1 MVKVNDI
8 FELDVNGYSEIE
20 ADGFEFIEDLI
31 SDESAANDDD
41 FLEDWSTDSIKLP
54 AHAATS
60 IFPAMGEAEFQ
71 ELKADIAKNGLRQ
84 PILVYRNQVI
94 DGRERMRACSEL
106 GIEPQYKAVDV
117 TEKTVA
123 EYIVSM
129 NLKRR
134 HLNDSQRAMVANS
147 LAQLGK
153 GKRANTAQAVTQ
165 AQASQMLN
173 VSVDSI
179 QRARIVEKNGIPA
192 LVQAVENG
200 KLDVTNASSLAGL
213 DEEKQAIVLELDDKE
228 ILKMAKEIR
237 KSAMSDRRKKRIEA
251 IEQKRANNK
260 PLQAEAGTYNVIYA
274 DPAWDYISE
283 EALGYPTMS
292 LQDIQA
298 MPVNTIASE
307 DAVLFL
313 WCSASLIGD
322 ALKVIESWGFN
333 YKTHAIWDKQKPG
346 QGAYFRIQHE
356 LLLIEV
362 PYEAREAS
370 VFDDPTGAP
379 SEKPKRIREVIDAM
393 YPEFRKI
400 ELFCRGTPAMGWD
413 GWGNECA
420 NDPVFSEKEA
430 A

>member
-1 MVKVNDI
+1 MK
-8 FELDVNGYSEIE
+8 ELTGAKSLDQFIDLKLLGYY
-20 ADGFEFIEDLI
+20 DEDEHVVDENLI
-31 SDESAANDDD
+31 SDESAANDND
-41 FLEDWSTDSIKLP
+41 FLDDWSTDSIKLP

-192 LVQAVENG
+192 LV
-200 KLDVTNASSLAGL
+200 
-213 DEEKQAIVLELDDKE
+213 
-228 ILKMAKEIR
+228 
-237 KSAMSDRRKKRIEA
+237 
-251 IEQKRANNK
+251 
-260 PLQAEAGTYNVIYA
+260 
-274 DPAWDYISE
+274 
-283 EALGYPTMS
+283 
-292 LQDIQA
+292 
-298 MPVNTIASE
+298 
-307 DAVLFL
+307 
-313 WCSASLIGD
+313 C
-322 ALKVIESWGFN
+322 
-333 YKTHAIWDKQKPG
+333 
-346 QGAYFRIQHE
+346 
-356 LLLIEV
+356 
-362 PYEAREAS
+362 
-370 VFDDPTGAP
+370 
-379 SEKPKRIREVIDAM
+379 
-393 YPEFRKI
+393 
-400 ELFCRGTPAMGWD
+400 
-413 GWGNECA
+413 
-420 NDPVFSEKEA
+420 
-430 A
+430 